1 MSTALITHYRLI
13 HHIKL
18 VYKRL
23 YTQCIINKHRSPQL
37 LILYLY
43 KISSLSYLH
52 RYFMISIYQLI
63 SLLTLFSSF
72 PCCVIDHL
80 LLFELTNFIQLPKK
94 LVEIRGFE
102 PLTLGLQSR
111 CSSQLSYI
119 PWLKIYK

>member
-23 YTQCIINKHRSPQL
+23 YTQCIFNKHQSPQL

-52 RYFMISIYQLI
+52 RYFMISISQLI

-72 PCCVIDHL
+72 PCYVIDHFCVFL
-80 LLFELTNFIQLPKK
+80 LEIRTMFFNIMGLIRFELMTPSLSEK
-94 LVEIRGFE
+94 
-102 PLTLGLQSR
+102 
-111 CSSQLSYI
+111 CSNHLSYS
-119 PWLKIYK
+119 PEQKI